1 MLTYGH
7 PGKPQDLVSSSLP
20 CAALTSPSYGL
31 QDALHRPRVTD
42 GRTLSSYLLTSLADE
57 SNQIT
62 DAIFAGDNMVPRSP
76 QPTLLFLF
84 KYCLKMALKLAGNVL
99 LVPLC

>member
-7 PGKPQDLVSSSLP
+7 PGKPKDLVSSSLP

-31 QDALHRPRVTD
+31 QDVLHRPRVTD
-42 GRTLSSYLLTSLADE
+42 GRTLSLADE
-57 SNQIT
+57 RNQIT

-84 KYCLKMALKLAGNVL
+84 KYWLKMALKLAGNVL